1 MRQRGFTYLGLL
13 FAIALLGIGLVAAS
27 EVWVS
32 TARHQRMAQLD
43 WAGGQIVTAIGSYY
57 EASPGSVKVYPA
69 SLQELLE
76 DHRYLTIRRHLR
88 QLYTN
93 PFTGRVDWEL
103 VVAGDGRVRGVRA
116 SLPAELELAPREY
129 IYAPEQAAK

>member
-57 EASPGSVKVYPA
+57 DASPGSAKVYPT

-76 DHRYLTIRRHLR
+76 DRRYLTTRRHLR
-88 QLYTN
+88 QVYPN
-93 PFTGRVDWEL
+93 AFTGQVDWTL
-103 VVAGDGRVRGVRA
+103 VLTPDGRIRGVQA
-116 SLPAELELAPREY
+116 ALPPELGLPPREY
-129 IYAPEQAAK
+129 THVPVVAR